1 METMNTD
8 DEAQQNHDLR
18 SEPMA
23 ELAQHFTA
31 TYRKERERVSR
42 LVRRLGVPSAD
53 VEDAVQDV
61 FLALHSRFHQLDRG
75 AGLHLWL
82 AAAALRVCSNRRRGV
97 LRLRASLQLDREFH
111 VEDIV
116 DSRQIQ
122 PDERSADNERRRL
135 LARAIARL
143 DVNRRRV
150 FVLAE
155 LEEHTAEEIA
165 KLTCVS
171 RNTVSSR
178 LRIARQRVANTLR
191 GVD

>member
-1 METMNTD
+1 MNT
-8 DEAQQNHDLR
+8 EQAQLNHELR
-18 SEPMA
+18 SEPLA
-23 ELAQHFTA
+23 ELALHFTA
-31 TYRKERERVSR
+31 TYRKERARVSR
-42 LVRRLGVPSAD
+42 LVRRLGVPSDD

-82 AAAALRVCSNRRRGV
+82 AAAALRVCSNRRRGS
-97 LRLRASLQLDREFH
+97 LRLSASLRLDREFQL
-111 VEDIV
+111 EDIV
-116 DSRQIQ
+116 DSRQLL

-178 LRIARQRVANTLR
+178 LRIARQRVADALR